1 MQGAIVGGARAM
13 WEGERRR
20 LWVWRDAP
28 PSVAC
33 EGLHLRGHARVAL
46 WVHRLTFA
54 LCHTLEAHI
63 VEVASWTWHGKVQRR
78 PRIMVVG
85 GQGLWG
91 DILAGNIYLVGDSQE
106 TPLGS
111 LQ

>member
-28 PSVAC
+28 SSVAC

-85 GQGLWG
+85 GQG
-91 DILAGNIYLVGDSQE
+91 
-106 TPLGS
+106 
-111 LQ
+111 